1 MKALLWSDGR
11 FKPFRLLNIKMLIAS
26 LLLFTIAT
34 LDIAFHLRHNL
45 EAFIWYNGPAIE
57 VFNKTSSWINVVKM
71 GCYVAQTFVGDSI
84 LVRMIIYDSWTTG
97 ENSDSLADIPMLG
110 RLPSQLVRRRP
121 PDRTVARD
129 YG

>member
-1 MKALLWSDGR
+1 M
-11 FKPFRLLNIKMLIAS
+11 FIIAS
-26 LLLFTIAT
+26 L
-34 LDIAFHLRHNL
+34 DVAFHLRHNL

-84 LVRMIIYDSWTTG
+84 LVRTIMNSLGTTL
-97 ENSDSLADIPMLG
+97 NISFADIPMLD
-110 RLPSQLVRRRP
+110 RLQSQLVGSHP
-121 PDRTVARD
+121 PDSIVARN